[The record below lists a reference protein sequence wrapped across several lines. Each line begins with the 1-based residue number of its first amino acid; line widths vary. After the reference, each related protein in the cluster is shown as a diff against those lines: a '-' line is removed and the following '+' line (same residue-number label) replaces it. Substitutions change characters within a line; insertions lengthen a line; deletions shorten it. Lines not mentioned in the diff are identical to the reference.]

1 MRNVKGEGRTRETRC
16 EPVQLGIQEESV
28 KTQNDPPEKEKS
40 ISLKWQDIFLPK
52 EDAFLLCV
60 ISAV

>member
-16 EPVQLGIQEESV
+16 EPVQLGIQKESV
-28 KTQNDPPEKEKS
+28 KAQNDPPEKEKS

-52 EDAFLLCV
+52 EDAFL
-60 ISAV
+60 